1 MSGLYSLNG
10 VEVETPAD
18 GAFWVAPN
26 ATLVGRVVLH
36 RNASVWFN
44 AVLRGDNEPI
54 IIGENSN
61 VQDGAV
67 LHTDIGSPLTL
78 GRNVTVGHLAML
90 HGCEVGDGSLIGIGA
105 VVLNGARIGRGCL
118 IGAKALIGEG
128 KVIPD
133 GSMVLGAPGRVVRTL
148 TDENQASLT
157 AGAAH
162 YVQNWHRYASGLK
175 ADLREHRPASTASAA
190 KNAEG

>member
-1 MSGLYSLNG
+1 MSGFYALDG
-10 VEVETPAD
+10 ATVETPPD
-18 GAFWVAPN
+18 GDYWVAPS
-26 ATLVGRVVLH
+26 ATLIGRVVLR

-54 IIGENSN
+54 VIGENSN

-67 LHTDIGSPLTL
+67 LHTDMGSPLTL
-78 GRNVTVGHLAML
+78 GRDVTVGHLAML

-128 KVIPD
+128 EVIPE
-133 GSMVLGAPGRVVRTL
+133 GSMVLGAPGRVVREL
-148 TDENQASLT
+148 DAQNRARLA

-162 YVQNWHRYASGLK
+162 YVDNWRRYAAGLK
-175 ADLREHRPASTASAA
+175 PMPRGGP
-190 KNAEG
+190 G